1 MGNSANFYP
10 TISLKMQNI
19 GGNILFWGK
28 ASHNLLGINNPLE
41 SHSKTLSIGDM
52 KEQEIDGN
60 IDDSESSIDSINN
73 LQDNNLKS
81 LIQQIF
87 GKYTDKND
95 IIINNDSS
103 IIGGENVMDHGQN
116 NYVTHRELDEKINRI
131 SDKIDSSEK
140 YLKEH
145 IERKSAET
153 NEKIAETNGKID
165 VLTQSINDFKQS
177 FPQTV
182 NLAVRDEFDKR
193 DKERKETNRFI
204 IGTLVIGGI
213 SLIVS
218 IASVIVSIFIH

>member
-1 MGNSANFYP
+1 MSNDNTVRTYYPGLNS
-10 TISLKMQNI
+10 
-19 GGNILFWGK
+19 
-28 ASHNLLGINNPLE
+28 
-41 SHSKTLSIGDM
+41 SKVI
-52 KEQEIDGN
+52 
-60 IDDSESSIDSINN
+60 SIDSYKHDAQFNPLYNSLEISNEELSRVAEIVSNN
-73 LQDNNLKS
+73 ANRS
-81 LIQQIF
+81 FIQGDAF
-87 GKYTDKND
+87 
-95 IIINNDSS
+95 S
-103 IIGGENVMDHGQN
+103 MDEN
-116 NYVTHRELDEKINRI
+116 NYVTHRELDEKFGRI
-131 SDKIDSSEK
+131 SDQIDSSEK

>member
-1 MGNSANFYP
+1 MSNDNTVRTYYPGLNS
-10 TISLKMQNI
+10 
-19 GGNILFWGK
+19 
-28 ASHNLLGINNPLE
+28 
-41 SHSKTLSIGDM
+41 SKVI
-52 KEQEIDGN
+52 
-60 IDDSESSIDSINN
+60 SIDSYKHDAQFNPLYNSLEISNEELGRVAEIVSNN
-73 LQDNNLKS
+73 ANQS
-81 LIQQIF
+81 FIQGDAF
-87 GKYTDKND
+87 
-95 IIINNDSS
+95 S
-103 IIGGENVMDHGQN
+103 MDEN
-116 NYVTHRELDEKINRI
+116 NYVTHRELDEKFGRI

-145 IERKSAET
+145 IEKKS
-153 NEKIAETNGKID
+153 AETNGKID

-218 IASVIVSIFIH
+218 IVSIFIH

>member
-1 MGNSANFYP
+1 M
-10 TISLKMQNI
+10 
-19 GGNILFWGK
+19 
-28 ASHNLLGINNPLE
+28 HNDSTTVTYLPE
-41 SHSKTLSIGDM
+41 SNVI
-52 KEQEIDGN
+52 
-60 IDDSESSIDSINN
+60 SIDSKKPLSPINTPY
-73 LQDNNLKS
+73 NNNAEP
-81 LIQQIF
+81 I
-87 GKYTDKND
+87 DD
-95 IIINNDSS
+95 IIKQAERVINSSNKSQKLIEGDAVTMNNQND
-103 IIGGENVMDHGQN
+103 
-116 NYVTHRELDEKINRI
+116 YVTQRELDEKFGRI

-145 IERKSAET
+145 IEKKS
-153 NEKIAETNGKID
+153 AETNGKID

>member
-1 MGNSANFYP
+1 MENSANLYP
-10 TISLKMQNI
+10 TISLKMQNV
-19 GGNILFWGK
+19 GGNIFFWGK

-41 SHSKTLSIGDM
+41 NHSKTLSIGDM

-60 IDDSESSIDSINN
+60 IDDSENSVDSINN

-81 LIQQIF
+81 SIQQIF
-87 GKYTDKND
+87 GKYTDKSD
-95 IIINNDSS
+95 IINNNDSS
-103 IIGGENVMDHGQN
+103 IIGGENVMDHDQN
-116 NYVTHRELDEKINRI
+116 DYVTHRELNEKFGRI

-153 NEKIAETNGKID
+153 NGKID
-165 VLTQSINDFKQS
+165 VLTQSINDFKQI

-182 NLAVRDEFDKR
+182 NSAVRDEFDKR
-193 DKERKETNRFI
+193 DKERKETNRFV

-218 IASVIVSIFIH
+218 AASLIVSIFIH